1 MTNTATDTDMEAV
14 VRKLG
19 NLADLARD
27 LQRFRNSARLLSS
40 RQARLIEKYP
50 KQWVAVYR
58 GRVRAHAR
66 TLQNLMREIDE
77 KGLPREDV
85 ITRFVDKNQRTF
97 IL

>member
-66 TLQNLMREIDE
+66 TLQGLMREIDE